1 MSKKDI
7 IFNINGQD
15 ITMLPLKDVIEG
27 REQSHPFVYAPWID
41 AATYKKLKSE
51 QDNKTEKYR
60 PFKTQKECWKEMHK
74 HPDFGW
80 VKFGETICNIQNIT
94 DNIAILNYEELYSFD
109 FSDSFRNLKFT
120 DNAPFGIK
128 DENTDKNI

>member
-1 MSKKDI
+1 MP
-7 IFNINGQD
+7 
-15 ITMLPLKDVIEG
+15 PLKDVIEG

-80 VKFGETICNIQNIT
+80 VSAQDNKVIYHINIVGNGYIHIVPVLLRREREREHCLPLGSGQ
-94 DNIAILNYEELYSFD
+94 
-109 FSDSFRNLKFT
+109 RN
-120 DNAPFGIK
+120 GHSEGRK
-128 DENTDKNI
+128 DGQEGRKHQDT